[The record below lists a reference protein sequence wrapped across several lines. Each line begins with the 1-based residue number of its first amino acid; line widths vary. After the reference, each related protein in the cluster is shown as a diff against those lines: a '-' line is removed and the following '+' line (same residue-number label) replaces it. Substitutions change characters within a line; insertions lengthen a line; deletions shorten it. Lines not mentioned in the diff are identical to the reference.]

1 MGLGRFLN
9 KLSGKD
15 TTKGG
20 NAFCFVFGAD
30 KRFYRRNMESQGSH
44 IQDNTN
50 RLAYFS
56 SPDANGV
63 LSRQING
70 VERTLGPVSV
80 AYEPITELYGFSYLN
95 WLPDRNSQVKQG
107 GNGHQA
113 AYEQDEILDNSWAEG
128 FSLAAQKQD
137 NTELRNRLLQ
147 ILLLAVLGTVAM
159 FLLVAASTGL
169 LSDFLSG
176 IPKFFGSG

>member
-1 MGLGRFLN
+1 MGLGGFLN
-9 KLSGKD
+9 KLSGKGN
-15 TTKGG
+15 KGG

-30 KRFYRRNMESQGSH
+30 KRFYRRSMESQGSH

-56 SPDANGV
+56 SPDTNGV

-80 AYEPITELYGFSYLN
+80 AYESITELYSFPFLD
-95 WLPDRNSQVKQG
+95 WAPDRNKQDEQS
-107 GNGHQA
+107 GNGHRD

-128 FSLAAQKQD
+128 FSLAAQKQE
-137 NTELRNRLLQ
+137 NTELRDRLLQ

-176 IPKFFGSG
+176 IPKFFGGG

>member
-1 MGLGRFLN
+1 MGLGQFI
-9 KLSGKD
+9 KKVSGGGN
-15 TTKGG
+15 KGG

-44 IQDNTN
+44 LQDNTN

-63 LSRQING
+63 LSRQSNG
-70 VERTLGPVSV
+70 VTRMLGPVSV
-80 AYEPITELYGFSYLN
+80 AYESITELFSFPFLD
-95 WLPDRNSQVKQG
+95 WAPDRNKRAEQG
-107 GNGHQA
+107 DNGHHNI
-113 AYEQDEILDNSWAEG
+113 YEEDEILNNGFSEG
-128 FSLAAQKQD
+128 FNLAAQRQD
-137 NTELRNRLLQ
+137 NAEVRNRLMM
-147 ILLLAVLGTVAM
+147 ILLLAVLGAVAM

-176 IPKFFGSG
+176 IPKFFGGG